1 MNQKKLNSFNLQIYG
16 ASVAE
21 VKKVINQSGL
31 FDINHINLF
40 GSNWDPYND
49 SEDNNVLDSIQSGVN
64 IAKSIR
70 AVMET
75 LPVIHFGEFMIE
87 TLFEEFARKVAGYL
101 QREDNSKYSIIILS
115 LQRK

>member
-1 MNQKKLNSFNLQIYG
+1 M
-16 ASVAE
+16 AE

-40 GSNWDPYND
+40 ESNWDPYND

-75 LPVIHFGEFMIE
+75 LLVIHFGEFMIE

-101 QREDNSKYSIIILS
+101 QREDNTKYSIIILS